1 MTDAAT
7 GSDRPV
13 SGRGAPA
20 NRLAWKL
27 DNTYARLP
35 EAFWTAVAPTPAQAP
50 GMIMFNQPLAAEL
63 GLLADGADIDPDA
76 LAQIFSGNALPEG
89 AASIAQAYAGH
100 QFGNFTMLGDGR
112 ALLVGE
118 QVAPDGRR
126 FDLQFKGSG
135 PTPFSRQGD
144 GRAALGPMLREYVI
158 SEAMHA
164 LGVPTTRSLAVV
176 ATGEGVFREEP
187 LPGAVLTR
195 VAASHLRF
203 GTFQYAAA
211 LGQPELLQALVDYAI
226 DRHDPDLRG
235 APAPALGLLRRVM
248 ERHVDLVLNWI
259 RVGFVHGVMNT
270 DNMTISGETID
281 YGPCAFIDAFNPAA
295 VFSSIDQ
302 GGRYAFGAQPGVA
315 QWNLARLAEALLPLL
330 DPDKDAAI
338 RLAEEQLNGF
348 RDLYQIRWQAMMRRK
363 LGLAAI
369 DGEEESDAAL
379 MGELLQWM
387 RAAGADYANTF
398 RALSDDD
405 VTRPEQFADAAFSE
419 WRTRWEARRAR
430 NPISP
435 AAARALMLAANP
447 AVIPRN
453 HMVEDALAAATGGNL
468 APLKALL
475 NALARPYEPFHG
487 DPAYTEPGPGGFKTF
502 CGT

>member
-7 GSDRPV
+7 GSDGPI
-13 SGRGAPA
+13 SGRSAPEQQ
-20 NRLAWKL
+20 LAWQF
-27 DNTYARLP
+27 DNTYGRLP
-35 EAFWTAVAPTPAQAP
+35 EAFWTAVAPAPARAP
-50 GMIMFNQPLAAEL
+50 EMIMFNRPLAIEL
-63 GLLADGADIDPDA
+63 GLLGDGADVDPA
-76 LAQIFSGNALPEG
+76 TLAQIFSGNLLPEG
-89 AASIAQAYAGH
+89 AAAIAQAYAGH

-112 ALLVGE
+112 ALLLGE

-226 DRHDPDLRG
+226 DRHDPDLKG
-235 APAPALGLLRRVM
+235 GPAPALNLLRRVM

-259 RVGFVHGVMNT
+259 RIGFVHGVMNT

-302 GGRYAFGAQPGVA
+302 GGRYAFGAQPGIA

-330 DPDKDAAI
+330 DPDRDAAI

-348 RDLYQIRWQAMMRRK
+348 RDLYQVRWQAMMRRK

-369 DGEEESDAAL
+369 AGEEDSDAAL

-387 RAAGADYANTF
+387 RAAGADYTNTF
-398 RALSDDD
+398 RALADGDAAQ
-405 VTRPEQFADAAFSE
+405 PEQFADAAFAA
-419 WRTRWEARRAR
+419 WRARWQARRDR

-435 AAARALMLAANP
+435 AAASALMLAANP

-468 APLKALL
+468 APLQALL
-475 NALARPYEPFHG
+475 DALAHPYEPFQG
-487 DPAYTEPGPGGFKTF
+487 DPAWTQPGPAGFRTF